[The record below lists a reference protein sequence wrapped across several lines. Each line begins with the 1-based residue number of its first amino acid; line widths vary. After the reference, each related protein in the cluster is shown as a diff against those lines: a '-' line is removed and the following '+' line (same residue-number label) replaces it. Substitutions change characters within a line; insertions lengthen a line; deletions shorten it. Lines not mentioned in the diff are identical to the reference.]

1 MSNQAP
7 GTQTRH
13 HARPARRTRFA
24 GRRNLPMGAA
34 CAAPKN
40 HLSDIFDVG
49 RLALFVA
56 SGGASALTGKIE
68 SIDASQHFMA

>member
-56 SGGASALTGKIE
+56 SGLTGKIE